1 MADDDQSTI
10 NNNLTNNKIYS
21 TSSLTA
27 KEIYEHLLNFKVS
40 NNTHTDII
48 RNLKGTQSNCFIYY
62 VTDKKKHE
70 DWKVDGYKWW
80 NNGSKKPLPSKQ
92 DPKLMCSYYCA
103 TLNQKQEVPKGQWF
117 KKRVMTLNVNK
128 PENYPDAEPIF
139 IQYAGDESYFQP
151 GPHGNAKSNEAK
163 STTYVRTLPSLLN
176 QMKEDL
182 QNKNPSEFYMS
193 QSIRNKPRD
202 KKQCRNIKQAIN
214 KNKRISYDEF
224 ANLHALHIA
233 FKFPSSFTSAPDLES
248 IAIDIVLLD
257 EVKQV
262 IKSYSKYGKS
272 CLQYDT
278 TFNLSGYY
286 VSSVTFIA
294 IRIFS

>member
-1 MADDDQSTI
+1 MS
-10 NNNLTNNKIYS
+10 Y
-21 TSSLTA
+21 
-27 KEIYEHLLNFKVS
+27 LLCN
-40 NNTHTDII
+40 H
-48 RNLKGTQSNCFIYY
+48 

-103 TLNQKQEVPKGQWF
+103 ILNQKQEVPKGQWF

-128 PENYPDAEPIF
+128 PENYPDPEPIF
-139 IQYAGDESYFQP
+139 IQYVGDESYFQP
-151 GPHGNAKSNEAK
+151 GPHGNAKSDEAK

-224 ANLHALHIA
+224 ANLHVLHIA
-233 FKFPSSFTSAPDLES
+233 FKFPSTITTAPDLES
-248 IAIDIVLLD
+248 KAV
-257 EVKQV
+257 
-262 IKSYSKYGKS
+262 
-272 CLQYDT
+272 
-278 TFNLSGYY
+278 
-286 VSSVTFIA
+286 
-294 IRIFS
+294 